1 MHGSWKSSIIVVVL
15 LGLPGLTHAIELGKV
30 QQRYAKLNDFIAVFK
45 QETFQ
50 VIANK
55 SVLFNGKVSYKRNSG
70 VRMDVMSPERQILI
84 LKGST
89 VLIVLPEQGTSQVQE
104 IPPEISAQN
113 ILGFFAGFA
122 SIEEQYA
129 VQETAARLILTPKKG
144 TGSISVWVDTD
155 GLIQRILLKDAMGN
169 TSDIRLSGYRFNM
182 NISDEIFREKTG
194 G

>member
-1 MHGSWKSSIIVVVL
+1 MHGSWKSSILVVVL

-30 QQRYAKLNDFIAVFK
+30 QQRYAKLNDFSAVFK

-55 SVLFNGKVSYKRNSG
+55 TVLFNGKVSYKRNSG

-129 VQETAARLILTPKKG
+129 VQETADHLILTPKTG

-182 NISDEIFREKTG
+182 NISDELFREKTG

>member
-1 MHGSWKSSIIVVVL
+1 MHGSLKSSILVIVF
-15 LGLPGLTHAIELGKV
+15 LGLTGLTHAIELGKV
-30 QQRYAKLNDFIAVFK
+30 QQRYAKLNDFSAVFK

-55 SVLFNGKVSYKRNSG
+55 TVLFDGKVSYKRNSG

-113 ILGFFAGFA
+113 ILGFFAGFT

-129 VQETAARLILTPKKG
+129 VQETADRLILTPKTG

-155 GLIQRILLKDAMGN
+155 GLIERILLKDAMGN
-169 TSDIRLSGYRFNM
+169 ISDIRLSGYRFNM

>member
-89 VLIVLPEQGTSQVQE
+89 VLIVLPDQGTSQVQE

-129 VQETAARLILTPKKG
+129 VQETADRLILTPKKG